1 MNCEEMVG
9 KTLGEALTALVRE
22 GSEEVIH
29 LGAKSAYFL
38 IGTVPQIDGELDRVS
53 EDCQKRYFE
62 RATELKTKLAMAAT
76 KAVYDGEMD
85 YMEYAD
91 KLSRLSK
98 EIEGSV
104 KEYRSALKRH
114 ETFVPMR
121 ERKIKDAYSRETEE
135 GISII
140 ITGCEEGAYWTRQE
154 FLAAREKKK
163 KKEAK
168 A

>member
-1 MNCEEMVG
+1 MKCKEMVG
-9 KTLGEALTALVRE
+9 KTLGEVLTALAME

-29 LGAKSAYFL
+29 LGAMFAYFL
-38 IGTVPQIDGELDRVS
+38 IGTVPQIDGALDKVS
-53 EDCQKRYFE
+53 EAFRLRYLE
-62 RATELKTKLAMAAT
+62 QVTEIRTKLLLAVEE
-76 KAVYDGEMD
+76 AVYDGGMD

-91 KLSRLSK
+91 KLFRLSK

-104 KEYRSALKRH
+104 KAYRSALKRH

-140 ITGCEEGAYWTRQE
+140 ITGCEEGAYWTRKE
-154 FLAAREKKK
+154 FLAAQEK